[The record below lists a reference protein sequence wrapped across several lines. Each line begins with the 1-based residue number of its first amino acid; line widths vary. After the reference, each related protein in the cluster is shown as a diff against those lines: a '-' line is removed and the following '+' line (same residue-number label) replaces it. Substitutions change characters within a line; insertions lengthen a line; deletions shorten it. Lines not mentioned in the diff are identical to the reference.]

1 MTHARTTIRHAVIEA
16 LAADLPASYRVFG
29 SRKYALNRVAG
40 APVVDV
46 RFAQVNIVQETM
58 GDERRN
64 VGSLLIRV
72 QRDSEETGL
81 DDALDADE
89 VLVVGVMAGIDWSS
103 LLEEQPELTQVVFAE
118 DGQTGRPV
126 GALIL
131 RFDVEWRA
139 NWNNPETV
147 ME

>member
-1 MTHARTTIRHAVIEA
+1 MTHARTLIRHAVIEA
-16 LAADLPASYRVFG
+16 LAADLPATYRVFG

-46 RFAQVNIVQETM
+46 RFAQVNITQETM

-64 VGSLLIRV
+64 LGSLLIRV

-89 VLVVGVMAGIDWSS
+89 VLIVGVMAALDLSA
-103 LLEEQPELTQVVFAE
+103 LVEEQPELMQVNFAE
-118 DGQTGRPV
+118 DAQTGRPV
-126 GALIL
+126 GALVL

-139 NWNNPETV
+139 NWNDPETV